1 MSEFKQTTYIDAPIE
16 DVFEFHLSLENLLRI
31 SPEDANLQIFH
42 APEKMEQGAR
52 VGLFVKIGPI
62 TTTMETV
69 VEVLDPPN
77 KFVDKQVGGFFESWT
92 HTHLFEKVTDTKTK
106 LTDIIEYELPMGIFG
121 KMLGGNIAHNKIESM
136 FRHRAM
142 MTKKLLE
149 EARQK
154 RQ

>member
-1 MSEFKQTTYIDAPIE
+1 LPTYEQVTYIDANIE
-16 DVFEFHLSLENLLRI
+16 KVFAFHLDLNNLLRI

-42 APEKMEQGAR
+42 APPKLEKGAR

-69 VEVLDPPN
+69 VEELDPPHR
-77 KFVDKQVGGFFESWT
+77 FVDRQVGGFFASWVHT
-92 HTHLFEKVTDTKTK
+92 HTFEKITENKTK
-106 LTDIIEYELPMGIFG
+106 LTDRIEYTLPGGVLGNLVGGGI
-121 KMLGGNIAHNKIESM
+121 AYSKIEEM

-149 EARQK
+149 ENK
-154 RQ
+154 P

>member
-31 SPEDANLQIFH
+31 SPDDANLQIFH
-42 APEKMEQGAR
+42 APEKMVQGAK

-77 KFVDKQVGGFFESWT
+77 KFVDVQVGGFFESWR
-92 HTHLFEKVTDTKTK
+92 HTHLLEKVTENKTK

-121 KMLGGNIAHNKIESM
+121 KMLGGNIAHNKIEAM

-149 EARQK
+149 EEQ
-154 RQ
+154 